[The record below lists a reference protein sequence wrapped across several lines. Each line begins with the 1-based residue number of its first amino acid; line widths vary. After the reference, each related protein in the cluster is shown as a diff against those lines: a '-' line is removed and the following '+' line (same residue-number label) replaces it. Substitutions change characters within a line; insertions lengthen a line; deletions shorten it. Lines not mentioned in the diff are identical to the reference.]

1 MNTLEDL
8 RSAVKQTLEQNGAL
22 AATRAKLR
30 ADIFKTLEDPSEVK
44 PRIPHEN
51 LLINELI
58 LEYLNYNNLHCAA
71 SVLSVESGQPT
82 PSLGRAFVAEQL
94 NIHEDDKTRQVPLL
108 YSLLSHFATNSK
120 MARRTLSNG
129 TN

>member
-1 MNTLEDL
+1 MSTLEDL
-8 RSAVKQTLEQNGAL
+8 RSAVKQTLEQNGSL

-30 ADIFKTLEDPSEVK
+30 ADIFATLQDPTEVK

-71 SVLSVESGQPT
+71 SVLAVESGQPT

-94 NIHEDDKTRQVPLL
+94 NIHDDDKTRQLPLL
-108 YSLLSHFATNSK
+108 YSLLSHFATNTK
-120 MARRTLSNG
+120 TANRTLSN
-129 TN
+129 

>member
-1 MNTLEDL
+1 MSSFEDL
-8 RSAVKQTLEQNGAL
+8 RNAAKQTLEQNGSL

-51 LLINELI
+51 LILNELI

-71 SVLSVESGQPT
+71 
-82 PSLGRAFVAEQL
+82 
-94 NIHEDDKTRQVPLL
+94 
-108 YSLLSHFATNSK
+108 
-120 MARRTLSNG
+120 
-129 TN
+129 

>member
-1 MNTLEDL
+1 MSTFEDL
-8 RSAVKQTLEQNGAL
+8 RSAVKQTLEQNGSL

-30 ADIFKTLEDPSEVK
+30 ADIFTTLQHPTEVK
-44 PRIPHEN
+44 PKVPHEN

-58 LEYLNYNNLHCAA
+58 VEYLNYNNLHCAA
-71 SVLSVESGQPT
+71 SVLAAESGQPT

-94 NIHEDDKTRQVPLL
+94 NVHDDEKTRQLPLL
-108 YSLLSHFATNSK
+108 YSLLSHFSANTRTAN
-120 MARRTLSNG
+120 RTLSNR

>member
-8 RSAVKQTLEQNGAL
+8 RSAVKQTLEQNGSL

-30 ADIFKTLEDPSEVK
+30 ADIFKTLDDPSEVK

-82 PSLGRAFVAEQL
+82 PSLGRTFVAEQL
-94 NIHEDDKTRQVPLL
+94 NIHEDDKTRQLPLL
-108 YSLLSHFATNSK
+108 YSLLSHFVTNSK
-120 MARRTLSNG
+120 TASRTLSNR

>member
-1 MNTLEDL
+1 MSTLEDL
-8 RSAVKQTLEQNGAL
+8 RSAVKQTLEQNGSL

-30 ADIFKTLEDPSEVK
+30 ADIFATLQDSTEVK

-58 LEYLNYNNLHCAA
+58 IEYLNYNNLHCAA
-71 SVLSVESGQPT
+71 SVLAAESGQPT
-82 PSLGRAFVAEQL
+82 PSLGRNFVAEQL
-94 NIHEDDKTRQVPLL
+94 NIHDDDKTRQLPLL
-108 YSLLSHFATNSK
+108 YSLLSHFATTTK
-120 MARRTLSNG
+120 TAHRTLSNH